1 MADRGH
7 AAGNAGGWHICLDT
21 LSLAVAG
28 TPRGRVVG
36 MDAMKYDWQSLN
48 DRYTEILTIN

>member
-36 MDAMKYDWQSLN
+36 MDAMKYDWQCLN